1 MRGEVAKESWSR
13 SALGGLDS
21 SGARRAM
28 TGSSFVDTNLEMQL
42 AGVTIFWSVTNINI
56 MRSSY
61 VEGLG
66 YPKSVQQYGARWFF
80 TN

>member
-1 MRGEVAKESWSR
+1 MESWSK

-21 SGARRAM
+21 TGAQRAM

-42 AGVTIFWSVTNINI
+42 AGVTLFWSIQNINI
-56 MRSSY
+56 MRSSF

-66 YPKSVQQYGARWFF
+66 YPKAAQQYGARWFF
-80 TN
+80 NN

>member
-1 MRGEVAKESWSR
+1 
-13 SALGGLDS
+13 
-21 SGARRAM
+21 
-28 TGSSFVDTNLEMQL
+28 MQL
-42 AGVTIFWSVTNINI
+42 AGVTLFWSVTNINI

>member
-1 MRGEVAKESWSR
+1 MESWSR
-13 SALGGLDS
+13 SAFGGLDS
-21 SGARRAM
+21 AGVHRAM
-28 TGSSFVDTNLEMQL
+28 TGSSFVETNLEMQL
-42 AGVTIFWSVTNINI
+42 AGVTLFWKVTNINI